1 MQRLA
6 VGLLVALLCLGAIV
20 AVQLAMISTQLNA
33 REQSRIDMLEARII
47 VLEKHV
53 ERLKAKEEL
62 AHAMPSLQ
70 DHPE

>member
-1 MQRLA
+1 MVVSVQMATVTKRLD
-6 VGLLVALLCLGAIV
+6 
-20 AVQLAMISTQLNA
+20 T
-33 REQSRIDMLEARII
+33 REQARQDMMEARII